1 MASCRTIRP
10 WWLIITMLTNKYM
23 KIRLLVAGWVI
34 CLWLLG
40 GMALAQVRKPS
51 ADSVRARRALRVSTD
66 SIRPRFRLPDSVRT
80 RRWYYAIV
88 VTAGGGL
95 SYYSTHLGVPATLD
109 QGHVSRLGAPASLRV
124 MWYPD
129 HRLRVGLE
137 TGWTTMYSYKGQI
150 SGDKAHVYVSAVPV
164 LLVFSMPL
172 AWIRGTE
179 RSLTRRMALTAG
191 TGAYIN
197 HSRLDYAGSV
207 QSNTLSLGWM
217 AAASYTYPIGRRF
230 RVAGELKWF
239 DAVAVENAAF
249 TAEIQLV
256 WRAFSW

>member
-1 MASCRTIRP
+1 MRVYIRTLAVVV
-10 WWLIITMLTNKYM
+10 WLIVSRLTVNGQP
-23 KIRLLVAGWVI
+23 I
-34 CLWLLG
+34 
-40 GMALAQVRKPS
+40 Q
-51 ADSVRARRALRVSTD
+51 
-66 SIRPRFRLPDSVRT
+66 LPDSMATQRGPYT
-80 RRWYYAIV
+80 IV

-95 SYYSTHLGVPATLD
+95 SYYSTHLGVPDAIEQKHL
-109 QGHVSRLGAPASLRV
+109 SRFGAPGSLRV

-137 TGWTTMYSYKGQI
+137 TGWTTMYSYRGQVAN
-150 SGDKAHVYVSAVPV
+150 DPVRVYVSAVPV

-172 AWIRGTE
+172 AWLRGTD
-179 RSLTRRMALTAG
+179 RTLTRRLAITAG
-191 TGAYIN
+191 TGAYLN
-197 HSRLDYAGSV
+197 YARLDYAGTV
-207 QSNTLSLGWM
+207 TSNTTSLGWM

-249 TAEIQLV
+249 TAEVQLV